1 MQTKRYSGSIR
12 DDAYFRQKGIN
23 WIIGKDRIQR
33 KQQDRRLLRKMKN
46 IAVILA
52 GGIGARVGGNVPKQL
67 LPLADGRSVLE
78 HATETFEQADCI
90 DEVCIVMHPDYIAFA
105 EQALLRNGWQK
116 VKHIIAGGKERW
128 ESSVNAIRLY
138 ESELSAEEFAHANIL
153 LHDAARPFVSQAII
167 ANVCRALETHEAV
180 TVAIPATDTMYVVT
194 QTPNPQPATLNPQ
207 QTPPPHFVYP
217 NLSGQ
222 GGSRERGINPQPAT
236 HNSQP
241 VPLREDERVVHSI
254 PPRDTLMRAQ
264 TPQAF
269 RLPLIA
275 RAYTLA
281 LQDPTLQATDDCGI
295 LHRYLPTK
303 PIHIV
308 AGEETNRKITFKE
321 DL

>member
-1 MQTKRYSGSIR
+1 
-12 DDAYFRQKGIN
+12 
-23 WIIGKDRIQR
+23 
-33 KQQDRRLLRKMKN
+33 MKN

-78 HATETFEQADCI
+78 HATEAFEQAECI
-90 DEVCIVMHPDYIAFA
+90 DEVCIVMHPDYISFA
-105 EQALLRNGWQK
+105 EQALPRNGWQK

-138 ESELSAEEFAHANIL
+138 ESALSKEEFANANIL

-167 ANVCRALETHEAV
+167 TNVCQALETHEAV
-180 TVAIPATDTMYVVT
+180 TVAVPATDTMYIVT
-194 QTPNPQPATLNPQ
+194 PTQNAQPSTCNPQPL
-207 QTPPPHFVYP
+207 
-217 NLSGQ
+217 
-222 GGSRERGINPQPAT
+222 
-236 HNSQP
+236 
-241 VPLREDERVVHSI
+241 PLREDGRVVHSI

-281 LQDPTLQATDDCGI
+281 LQDPALQATDDCGI

-308 AGEETNRKITFKE
+308 AGEETNRKITFIE
-321 DL
+321 DLTNG

>member
-1 MQTKRYSGSIR
+1 
-12 DDAYFRQKGIN
+12 
-23 WIIGKDRIQR
+23 
-33 KQQDRRLLRKMKN
+33 MKN

-78 HATETFEQADCI
+78 HATEAFEQAACI
-90 DEVCIVMHPDYIAFA
+90 DEVCIVMHPDYISFA

-138 ESELSAEEFAHANIL
+138 ESALSEEEFASANIL

-167 ANVCRALETHEAV
+167 THVCQALATHEAV
-180 TVAIPATDTMYVVT
+180 TVAVPAADTMYIVT
-194 QTPNPQPATLNPQ
+194 PTKNAQRSTFNPQLSTLNPQ
-207 QTPPPHFVYP
+207 PSTLV
-217 NLSGQ
+217 
-222 GGSRERGINPQPAT
+222 
-236 HNSQP
+236 
-241 VPLREDERVVHSI
+241 LRSI

-275 RAYTLA
+275 HAYTLA
-281 LQDPTLQATDDCGI
+281 LQATALQATDDCGI
-295 LHRYLPTK
+295 LHRYLPAE
-303 PIHIV
+303 PIHIIL
-308 AGEETNRKITFKE
+308 GEETNKKITFKE

>member
-1 MQTKRYSGSIR
+1 MLYPTTRRLQTKRYSGSIR
-12 DDAYFRQKGIN
+12 DDEYFRQKGIN

-78 HATETFEQADCI
+78 HATEAFEQADCI

-167 ANVCRALETHEAV
+167 ANVCQALETHEAV
-180 TVAIPATDTMYVVT
+180 TVAVPATDTMYVVT
-194 QTPNPQPATLNPQ
+194 PTPNPQPATC
-207 QTPPPHFVYP
+207 
-217 NLSGQ
+217 
-222 GGSRERGINPQPAT
+222 NPQPL
-236 HNSQP
+236 
-241 VPLREDERVVHSI
+241 PLREDGRLIHSI
-254 PPRDTLMRAQ
+254 PPRDTIMRAQ

-281 LQDPTLQATDDCGI
+281 LQDPALQATDDCGI